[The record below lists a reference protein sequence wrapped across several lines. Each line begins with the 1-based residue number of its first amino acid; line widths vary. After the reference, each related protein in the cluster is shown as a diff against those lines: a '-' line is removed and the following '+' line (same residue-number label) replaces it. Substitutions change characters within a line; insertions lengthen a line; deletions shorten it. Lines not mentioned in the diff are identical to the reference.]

1 MHKKNIYTTDE
12 KQSDPDFYL
21 NKFISNFEI
30 GRIFSEQDSQEQE
43 MYHVT
48 FKDGAITKIHTHES
62 EQMLIATTNS
72 PEHTPLQDVG
82 RGFVILIEK
91 SRDSATYNDPRI

>member
-1 MHKKNIYTTDE
+1 
-12 KQSDPDFYL
+12 
-21 NKFISNFEI
+21 
-30 GRIFSEQDSQEQE
+30 

-91 SRDSATYNDPRI
+91 SRDSQHIMIQNLILVNRFF